1 MKINIEPGSRDRF
14 PVSLFNQTFSSKK
27 FVGQISFEF
36 ISMFI
41 VIMFAFLFFFAIYS
55 EFNAVTHQITQ
66 GDKAK
71 AAAYDI
77 ANAVNAILSSEN
89 ISATIKIPHG
99 YNISTGVRSI
109 IARDSSDFTGS
120 APVLTDNLN
129 ISLPENATNV
139 TITKIGG
146 KVYINGS

>member
-1 MKINIEPGSRDRF
+1 MKA
-14 PVSLFNQTFSSKK
+14 
-27 FVGQISFEF
+27 QISFEF

-41 VIMFAFLFFFAIYS
+41 VIMLAFLFFFAIYS

-66 GDKAK
+66 RDKAK
-71 AAAYDI
+71 ATAYDI

-89 ISATIKIPHG
+89 ISTTIKISHG
-99 YNISTGVRSI
+99 YNISAGVRSI

-120 APVLTDNLN
+120 APILTDNLN

-139 TITKIGG
+139 TITKVGG
-146 KVYINGS
+146 TVYINGS